1 MQLHYRYLLRT
12 EVKILSLAFFIGLNG
27 FYSQL
32 WRIMFNR
39 YSEQFILRIVI
50 TWKSVCL
57 GNPNSWKRFRTFR
70 LLLKIYFECFRKVD
84 IYFHT
89 ITLGKKNTFANV
101 YDNSLITGSGISKPI
116 LLISFTFYSD
126 SMRPFYLYQH
136 IWSWLQNARVIQSIW
151 NNREQELANI

>member
-12 EVKILSLAFFIGLNG
+12 EVKILSLASFIGLNG

-57 GNPNSWKRFRTFR
+57 GNPNFWKRFRTFR
-70 LLLKIYFECFRKVD
+70 LLLKINFECFRKVD
-84 IYFHT
+84 ISFHT
-89 ITLGKKNTFANV
+89 ISKTLGKKTFANV
-101 YDNSLITGSGISKPI
+101 YDNSLITGSGISKLI
-116 LLISFTFYSD
+116 LLISFTFYGD
-126 SMRPFYLYQH
+126 SMWLFYVYQH
-136 IWSWLQNARVIQSIW
+136 IGSWLQNARVIQSIW
-151 NNREQELANI
+151 NNREQ